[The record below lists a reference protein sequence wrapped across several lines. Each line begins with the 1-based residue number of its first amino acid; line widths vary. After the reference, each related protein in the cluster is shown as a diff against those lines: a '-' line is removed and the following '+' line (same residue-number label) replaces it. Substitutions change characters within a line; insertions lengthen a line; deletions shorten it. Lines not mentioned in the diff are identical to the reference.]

1 MMLSAALVCLAAVAP
16 VSATEDSL
24 GVDTTAIVDSVLS
37 DTIVSPSIDTLLFVP
52 SRDVSRAADVTNPVS
67 LEDHLYQKPTVA
79 LVKSMLVP
87 GLGQLGN
94 RRYVKALFF
103 AGLESWLIASTL
115 HHGSLAN
122 DAREAYL
129 AADDLSIRRS
139 HYYDYDAKRKNRNK
153 YAWFAGLTIFIS
165 MFDAYV
171 DAHLSG
177 SPADSRNDDVSLDLK
192 PTDNGGV
199 AAQLTFRF

>member
-1 MMLSAALVCLAAVAP
+1 MMISAILVCLAIVAP

-24 GVDTTAIVDSVLS
+24 GVDTTAIVDSV
-37 DTIVSPSIDTLLFVP
+37 VAPSIDTLLFVP
-52 SRDVSRAADVTNPVS
+52 SRDVSRAADVTNPVNF
-67 LEDHLYQKPTVA
+67 EDHLYQEPTAA
-79 LVKSMLVP
+79 LVKSLLVP

-94 RRYVKALFF
+94 RRYAKALFF

-115 HHGSLAN
+115 HHGSLAK

-129 AADDLSIRRS
+129 ATEDLNLRRS
-139 HYYDYDAKRKNRNK
+139 YYYDYDAKRKNRNK
-153 YAWFAGLTIFIS
+153 YAWFAGLAIFIS

-177 SPADSRNDDVSLDLK
+177 SPADARNDDVSLDLR
-192 PTDNGGV
+192 PADNGGV